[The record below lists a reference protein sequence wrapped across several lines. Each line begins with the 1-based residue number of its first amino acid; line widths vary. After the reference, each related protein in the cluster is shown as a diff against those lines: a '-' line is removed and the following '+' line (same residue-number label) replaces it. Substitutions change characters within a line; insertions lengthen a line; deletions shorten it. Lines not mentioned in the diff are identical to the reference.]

1 MQLFRERLMRG
12 WRFQMKLARDVMD
25 WTTFLYAIIPTGAFL
40 YFLYRETMLKRAFG
54 FFAYIPVELL
64 VVILIFLGGAGYMRT
79 FIETAD
85 RLFLIQHRH
94 AFAMLKRL
102 SVCYSIIWQTLYIV
116 LSLLLLL
123 PVLVHHYELPV
134 REIMLLGAT
143 MLLFFLLSRLI
154 EWSNL
159 RKWFKDLAGLMAAVV
174 LSIVVLYASG
184 IAPFF
189 IVPSLIL
196 VLLFMELRHIRTG
209 AHFEKQLEHD
219 LKAHTR
225 WISRLFFFNN
235 EVKSMMKE
243 QHTVKAPRFLT
254 GRLFK
259 HAASELLVKTVIRN
273 KRYRWDYVRLVAM
286 TIPLYLA
293 LPLWADVLLLGFSYF
308 MLTGWLES
316 VMHEV
321 KGHPVFTV
329 LKLQDEQ
336 WNASLKKTKA
346 VFVAPVLLF
355 MGGVVVLG
363 FLI

>member
-1 MQLFRERLMRG
+1 
-12 WRFQMKLARDVMD
+12 
-25 WTTFLYAIIPTGAFL
+25 
-40 YFLYRETMLKRAFG
+40 
-54 FFAYIPVELL
+54 
-64 VVILIFLGGAGYMRT
+64 
-79 FIETAD
+79 
-85 RLFLIQHRH
+85 
-94 AFAMLKRL
+94 
-102 SVCYSIIWQTLYIV
+102 
-116 LSLLLLL
+116 
-123 PVLVHHYELPV
+123 
-134 REIMLLGAT
+134 
-143 MLLFFLLSRLI
+143 
-154 EWSNL
+154 
-159 RKWFKDLAGLMAAVV
+159 
-174 LSIVVLYASG
+174 
-184 IAPFF
+184 
-189 IVPSLIL
+189 
-196 VLLFMELRHIRTG
+196 
-209 AHFEKQLEHD
+209 
-219 LKAHTR
+219 
-225 WISRLFFFNN
+225 
-235 EVKSMMKE
+235 MMKE